1 MRNELLVIEDA
12 DLHLSIVSKIASQ
25 AGFAAT
31 GANSVGEAARL
42 LRERSFDCITLD
54 LSLGDESGVEIL
66 KLLAEMKCRTPII
79 IVSGSGDEAREE
91 TLKIANFL
99 DLNLCPPIPKPI
111 NLAVL
116 RTALMQ
122 IASDTKRQKLAI
134 PVGCSVDVPLQTL
147 ARRSRRHYPGD

>member
-1 MRNELLVIEDA
+1 MRGGADGRQTRNGSNKMRNELLVIEDTN
-12 DLHLSIVSKIASQ
+12 LHLSIVSKIASQ
-25 AGFAAT
+25 AGFATT

-54 LSLGDESGVEIL
+54 LSLGEESGVEIL

-79 IVSGSGDEAREE
+79 VVSGSGDEAREE
-91 TLKIANFL
+91 TLKIGNFL

-122 IASDTKRQKLAI
+122 IANDTKRQKLAT
-134 PVGCSVDVPLQTL
+134 PAGW
-147 ARRSRRHYPGD
+147 